1 MTRTV
6 VHKRPITGTIVTKSG
21 VRLTE
26 ADIERLA
33 DKLEAGVDLSRW
45 VPRPVGRP
53 HLEPE
58 SGEHSPKIEVRVPA
72 SLHRRVRARAAA
84 DGRTVSQVVRG
95 LLEEYV
101 DTGKV

>member
-1 MTRTV
+1 VVRTI
-6 VHKRPITGTIVTKSG
+6 RTKSG

-26 ADIERLA
+26 ADLERLA
-33 DKLEAGVDLSRW
+33 DRFEAGIDISRW

-53 HLEPE
+53 RLEP
-58 SGEHSPKIEVRVPA
+58 SANEHAPRIEVRVPS

-95 LLEEYV
+95 LLEDYV
-101 DTGKV
+101 KAD